1 MPKSK
6 PTAKTTAKTT
16 SAAKPAAKPAAKA
29 ATDTTADAAAQQPAR
44 GATARSAKAAKAAK
58 PRGKAQPRTP
68 RFSDSEIDITPVRIV
83 DDRRFSGKFQ
93 IVEDEGEKRVLG
105 WGFPSVQAARRWIEN
120 RNHLSAWL
128 RFILRGE

>member
-1 MPKSK
+1 MPKS
-6 PTAKTTAKTT
+6 
-16 SAAKPAAKPAAKA
+16 KPAAKA
-29 ATDTTADAAAQQPAR
+29 AASVPKPAAKSAGSAPAR
-44 GATARSAKAAKAAK
+44 GAAKSARARAKV
-58 PRGKAQPRTP
+58 QPRTP
-68 RFSDSEIDITPVRIV
+68 RFSDSEIDLTPVRII

-93 IVEDEGEKRVLG
+93 IVEDEGERRVLG